1 MDSFAPAARPRS
13 EDGVTHPPPHRTDDA
28 ADDSAAAFLQRIG
41 SLSAGTLERA
51 AMDAAPDGIVLAD
64 RQGRILMVNAL
75 METISGYTNAQLCG
89 QSIDLLVPVHARPEH
104 GQHMQRYHQSPSRR
118 PMGMGRDLWL
128 QRRDGSQV
136 PVDIALGHSSSHG
149 GTVVAFVRDVSDLR
163 RLEARMHYQATHDTL
178 TGLLNRWTFGQRLE
192 QAIAEQAA
200 AQSPPFALLLLDL
213 DDFKAINDG
222 YGHAAGDQVLQEV
235 ARRLRGALGTG
246 DILARLGGDEFT
258 VLLPGVASAAQA
270 EGVAARLMQALC
282 VPCRVQGFELNFG
295 ASMGIA
301 LCPQDAGDAATLLR
315 YADMAMYHAKH
326 RGRANFAFY
335 APSMGRKMA
344 EKIQLHDRL
353 KLALAYGGLT
363 LHYQPQVEVAT
374 NRMVGVEALLRWH
387 DPQLGEVSP
396 ERFVPVAEATGLI
409 LELGAW
415 VMAAACRQIA
425 AWERQ
430 GMRLRVAVNLSAQQL
445 RQTDLVEQVARNLR
459 THHVPPELLELEVTE
474 SEALAD
480 PEQACQVLNEL
491 RALGVAVALDDF
503 GTGHSSLAYLKRLP
517 VSHIKVDREFMRNV
531 PASGGDTT
539 LVRAVVALAH
549 TMGLRVVVEGVET
562 REQLQFLREM
572 QCACYQGWLFAKA
585 LAPDDVA
592 LLYAAG
598 ADVAAE
604 GALG

>member
-1 MDSFAPAARPRS
+1 M
-13 EDGVTHPPPHRTDDA
+13 
-28 ADDSAAAFLQRIG
+28 
-41 SLSAGTLERA
+41 
-51 AMDAAPDGIVLAD
+51 
-64 RQGRILMVNAL
+64 
-75 METISGYTNAQLCG
+75 
-89 QSIDLLVPVHARPEH
+89 
-104 GQHMQRYHQSPSRR
+104 
-118 PMGMGRDLWL
+118 
-128 QRRDGSQV
+128 
-136 PVDIALGHSSSHG
+136 
-149 GTVVAFVRDVSDLR
+149 
-163 RLEARMHYQATHDTL
+163 
-178 TGLLNRWTFGQRLE
+178 
-192 QAIAEQAA
+192 
-200 AQSPPFALLLLDL
+200 
-213 DDFKAINDG
+213 
-222 YGHAAGDQVLQEV
+222 LQEV

-258 VLLPGVASAAQA
+258 VLLPGVACAAQA

-301 LCPQDAGDAATLLR
+301 LCPQDAGDATTLLR

-344 EKIQLHDRL
+344 EKIQLHERL

-459 THHVPPELLELEVTE
+459 IHHVPPELLELDVTE

-491 RALGVAVALDDF
+491 RAGRGRGAGRLRHGPLVAGLPQAPAGVA
-503 GTGHSSLAYLKRLP
+503 HQ
-517 VSHIKVDREFMRNV
+517 
-531 PASGGDTT
+531 GGPGIHAQ
-539 LVRAVVALAH
+539 RACQRSRHHAGARRGRAGAH
-549 TMGLRVVVEGVET
+549 HG
-562 REQLQFLREM
+562 
-572 QCACYQGWLFAKA
+572 
-585 LAPDDVA
+585 
-592 LLYAAG
+592 AAG
-598 ADVAAE
+598 GRGGRGNARAAAVFARDAVRLLPGLAVCQ
-604 GALG
+604 GAGA

>member
-41 SLSAGTLERA
+41 SLSAGTLERV

-64 RQGRILMVNAL
+64 RQGRILMVNAP

-89 QSIDLLVPVHARPEH
+89 QSIDLLVPAHARPEH

-192 QAIAEQAA
+192 QAIAEQAG

-258 VLLPGVASAAQA
+258 VLLPGVACAAQA

-301 LCPQDAGDAATLLR
+301 LCPQDAGDATTLLR

-363 LHYQPQVEVAT
+363 LHYQPQVDVAT

-459 THHVPPELLELEVTE
+459 IHHVPPELLELEVTE

-549 TMGLRVVVEGVET
+549 TMGLRVVVEGVAT